1 MNRRMVFYTIGQILL
16 AEAAMLIIPALSA
29 LYFGESGWREFF
41 ITAAVAAGIGFVL
54 TFTKP
59 ENRVIYA
66 REGFAIVALAWVVLS
81 VIGCLP
87 FYISG
92 EIPRFENA
100 LFETVSGFTTT
111 GASILENIE
120 GLSRCMLLWRSF
132 THWIGGIG
140 VLFFVM
146 AVIPLAGNR
155 SIYLMRAEL
164 TGPVVDKIVPK
175 MRDAA
180 KIIYAI
186 YIALTVIEIVLLLIG
201 GMPLFD
207 SVTHA
212 FSTAGTG
219 GFSVKNASIAAYGN
233 PYFETVITVFMILFG
248 INLNLFYFLLIGNV
262 RSVFKNEELRAY
274 VGIIIAAIAVVAIN
288 LMSVYES
295 AGEALRYA
303 SFQVAAI
310 LTTTGFATA
319 DYTTWPEFSKV
330 ILLILMFCG
339 ACAGSTTCSFK
350 IARVILLFRI
360 LKREIRRLVHPRAVS
375 TVKLGGKVIEDNVI
389 IGTCAFLAVYIVIAL
404 ASLLLLSVES
414 FDFET
419 RMTAVVACLNNIG
432 PGFGKVG
439 PSGNYALLSGFSK
452 AVLMIDMLFGRLE
465 IFPVLLTLAP
475 ATWRKRA

>member
-16 AEAAMLIIPALSA
+16 AQAAMLLLPAFAA

-41 ITAAVAAGIGFVL
+41 MTAAVAAAAGFVL
-54 TFTKP
+54 TFSKP

-92 EIPRFENA
+92 EIPLFENA
-100 LFETVSGFTTT
+100 LFETVSGLT
-111 GASILENIE
+111 GAGSSILSNIQ
-120 GLSRCMLLWRSF
+120 GLSNCMLLWRSF
-132 THWIGGIG
+132 TNWIGGIG

-175 MRDAA
+175 MKDAA
-180 KIIYAI
+180 KIIYTI
-186 YIALTVIEIVLLLIG
+186 YIVLTLAEIGLLCLG

-219 GFSVKNASIAAYGN
+219 GFSIKNASVAAYDSV
-233 PYFETVITVFMILFG
+233 YFDTVITVFMVLFG
-248 INLNLFYFLLIGNV
+248 INLNLFYFLIIGNV
-262 RSVFKNEELRAY
+262 KSVLKNEELRAY
-274 VGIIIAAIAVVAIN
+274 AGIIVAAIAAVTIN
-288 LMSVYES
+288 LMSYYDS

-303 SFQVAAI
+303 SFQVASI
-310 LTTTGFATA
+310 ITTTGFATA
-319 DYTTWPEFSKV
+319 DYTAWPAFSKV
-330 ILLILMFCG
+330 VLLILMFCG

-360 LKREIRRLVHPRAVS
+360 LRRELRRLVHPRAVT
-375 TVKLGGKVIEDNVI
+375 TVKLGGKVIENDVV
-389 IGTCAFLAVYIVIAL
+389 IGTCAYLAIYIVIAL
-404 ASLLLLSVES
+404 ASLLLLSFES
-414 FDFET
+414 IDFET
-419 RMTAVVACLNNIG
+419 RVSSVVACLNNIG
-432 PGFGKVG
+432 PGFGAVG
-439 PSGNYALLSGFSK
+439 PSGNFELYSAFSK

-475 ATWRKRA
+475 ATWRKRS

>member
-1 MNRRMVFYTIGQILL
+1 MVFYTIGQILI
-16 AEAAMLIIPALSA
+16 AQAVMLLLPAFAA

-41 ITAAVAAGIGFVL
+41 ITAAVAAVIGIVL
-54 TFTKP
+54 TFNKP

-87 FYISG
+87 FYLSG
-92 EIPRFENA
+92 EIPKFENA

-111 GASILENIE
+111 GASVLSNIE

-175 MRDAA
+175 MKDAA

-186 YIALTVIEIVLLLIG
+186 YIALTLIETALLWIG

-207 SVTHA
+207 SLTHA

-219 GFSVKNASIAAYGN
+219 GFSIRNASVAAYDSA
-233 PYFETVITVFMILFG
+233 YFETVITVFMVLFG
-248 INLNLFYFLLIGNV
+248 VNLNLFYFLIIGNFRAV
-262 RSVFKNEELRAY
+262 LKNEELRAY
-274 VGIIIAAIAVVAIN
+274 IGIILAAIAIVTIN
-288 LMSVYES
+288 LTSYYES
-295 AGEALRYA
+295 ALTALRYA
-303 SFQVAAI
+303 SFQVASVI
-310 LTTTGFATA
+310 TTTGFATA
-319 DYTTWPEFSKV
+319 DYAAWPEFSKTV
-330 ILLILMFCG
+330 LLILMFCG

-350 IARVILLFRI
+350 IARVILIFRI
-360 LKREIRRLVHPRAVS
+360 MKRGLRRLVHPRVVSAVR
-375 TVKLGGKVIEDNVI
+375 LGGKVVENDVI
-389 IGTCAFLAVYIVIAL
+389 IGTSAYIAVYIVIAL
-404 ASLLLLSVES
+404 ASLLLLSFES
-414 FDFET
+414 IDFET
-419 RMTAVVACLNNIG
+419 RATSVVACLNNIG
-432 PGFGKVG
+432 PGFGAVG
-439 PSGNYALLSGFSK
+439 PSGNYEMFSLPSK
-452 AVLMIDMLFGRLE
+452 IVLMVDMLFGRLE

-475 ATWRKRA
+475 ATWRKRG